1 MNSMRFPAAEKEGV
15 KWYKSVRF
23 YVFLSLSA
31 VFIVFLILFNI
42 VFFKTYENYWI
53 CQRMSEVSRYATFV
67 AGQSAM
73 NETDQGTDS
82 ESQLHADLESINR
95 LYTYMRILIIDDKG
109 MVVQDTSQS
118 RVGRY
123 IINDE
128 ILGALAGNIENGGDS
143 KVKRL
148 AVPITVR
155 DSGKTCG
162 VVYVF
167 ASMELLHQKLVENRE
182 WVILIEIIMGIV
194 VIALFYLIC
203 YLAVRPFDRINSWL
217 KQRKEEK
224 NPVPKPKF
232 HMQNEFSLLAD
243 TIDDSTRDLLAMDR
257 SRKEFVSNVSHEL
270 KTPLSSIKVLTE
282 SLLLQDHV
290 PEEMYK
296 EFLQDIN
303 SEIDRMTNIVNDL
316 LTLVRLEEGG
326 SVLNLSTFNLADLVD
341 DILKRLKPLADQ
353 RSITLSR
360 EGSPNVQ
367 VEADAT
373 KLTLAISNLVQNG
386 IKYNRDNGKVTVVLE
401 QSGPNA
407 LISVSDT
414 GIGIEEEN
422 FDKLFQ
428 RFYRVDTARDRAAGG
443 TGLGLSIVR
452 QIVTLHKGVIS
463 VSSTVGKGSTFLIK
477 MPVEQISDQDEED
490 I

>member
-1 MNSMRFPAAEKEGV
+1 
-15 KWYKSVRF
+15 
-23 YVFLSLSA
+23 
-31 VFIVFLILFNI
+31 
-42 VFFKTYENYWI
+42 
-53 CQRMSEVSRYATFV
+53 
-67 AGQSAM
+67 
-73 NETDQGTDS
+73 
-82 ESQLHADLESINR
+82 
-95 LYTYMRILIIDDKG
+95 
-109 MVVQDTSQS
+109 
-118 RVGRY
+118 
-123 IINDE
+123 
-128 ILGALAGNIENGGDS
+128 
-143 KVKRL
+143 
-148 AVPITVR
+148 
-155 DSGKTCG
+155 
-162 VVYVF
+162 
-167 ASMELLHQKLVENRE
+167 
-182 WVILIEIIMGIV
+182 
-194 VIALFYLIC
+194 
-203 YLAVRPFDRINSWL
+203 
-217 KQRKEEK
+217 
-224 NPVPKPKF
+224 
-232 HMQNEFSLLAD
+232 
-243 TIDDSTRDLLAMDR
+243 
-257 SRKEFVSNVSHEL
+257 
-270 KTPLSSIKVLTE
+270 
-282 SLLLQDHV
+282 
-290 PEEMYK
+290 MYK

-428 RFYRVDTARDRAAGG
+428 RFYRVDKARDRAAGG

>member
-1 MNSMRFPAAEKEGV
+1 MHFLGAEKGGV

-23 YVFLSLSA
+23 YAFLSLSL
-31 VFIVFLILFNI
+31 VFIVFLLLFNT

-53 CQRMSEVSRYATFV
+53 NQRMSEVSRYANFV
-67 AGQSAM
+67 AGESALKESGQS
-73 NETDQGTDS
+73 TGTG
-82 ESQLHADLESINR
+82 SQLHADLESINH
-95 LYTYMRILIIDDKG
+95 LYTYMRIMILDDKG

-128 ILGALAGNIENGGDS
+128 VLGALAGSIKNGGDLS
-143 KVKRL
+143 VMRI
-148 AVPITVR
+148 AVPIIIQ
-155 DSGKTCG
+155 DSGQVRG

-167 ASMELLHQKLVENRE
+167 ASMESLHQKMMENRE
-182 WVILIEIIMGIV
+182 RVILIEIILGMIV
-194 VIALFYLIC
+194 IVLFYLIC
-203 YLAVRPFDRINSWL
+203 YVAVRPFDRLNNWL

-224 NPVPKPKF
+224 NPVPKPNF

-296 EFLQDIN
+296 DFLQDIN

-326 SVLNLSTFNLADLVD
+326 SVLNLTTFNLADLVD

-386 IKYNRDNGKVTVVLE
+386 IKYNRDKGKVTVILE

-428 RFYRVDTARDRAAGG
+428 RFYRVDKARDRAAGG